1 MATVRDGNGAE
12 CIFSFG
18 SHISTLVGG
27 TTLMKNKQ
35 ALVLFAHGAR
45 DPRWAI
51 PFERLVERAR
61 NKRPDVSVSLAFLE
75 LMEPRLP
82 AVVTELVKS
91 GHEKISIV
99 PVFLG
104 QGGHV
109 LRDLP
114 PLIDE
119 LRVTFPQLEI
129 SLSHAVGEDES
140 VQESIADYCLRT
152 IADD

>member
-1 MATVRDGNGAE
+1 MAAIGDSDGAE
-12 CIFSFG
+12 CIFPFS
-18 SHISTLVGG
+18 SYLCALVGR
-27 TTLMKNKQ
+27 TTLMKKNQ

-82 AVVTELVKS
+82 AVVTELVQS

-114 PLIDE
+114 PLIEE
-119 LRVTFPQLEI
+119 LRETFPQLEI

-152 IADD
+152 IAD